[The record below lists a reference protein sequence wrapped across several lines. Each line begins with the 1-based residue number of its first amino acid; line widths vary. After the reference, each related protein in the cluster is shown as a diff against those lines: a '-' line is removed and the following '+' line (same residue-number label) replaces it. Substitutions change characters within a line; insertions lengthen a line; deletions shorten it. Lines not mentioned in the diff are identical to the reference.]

1 MAQKYKYLNLVNYN
15 TFLLWDIK
23 RYFMTQ
29 VASSHPIVKLGD
41 YIQEEGT
48 KYNISDKTKTYGILG
63 VNNQTGI
70 FDAYEEN
77 GSKIKQ
83 KYKKMQVGWIA
94 YNPYRVNVGSIG
106 IRTEE
111 HLFEY
116 ISPAYV
122 VFSCKK
128 GLLPEFLFLL
138 MKTDLFN
145 KIIRENT
152 TGSVRQNLNYSVLS
166 NLQIP
171 LPSLEEQKNIVS
183 TYNTKIEQANIY
195 SLCTYRI
202 NKKIE
207 DYLHNILETNIEFD
221 ISGSFL
227 NYVNYKD
234 ISRWDALFLLS
245 NNNIKSKYP
254 LATLGQCISHFLTD
268 QNGKS
273 LRRETYKTPE
283 KEYTYIGMENVKK
296 ETGEIIDNVIVKGKD
311 IKSQT
316 IYVPSNYFLYG
327 KLRPYLN
334 KYWYNNIEQQEE
346 IICSSE
352 FFVFDIKNNINS
364 KYFLYVLASYIVQ
377 KQIIDAMSGARMP
390 RISEETFRGIQIP
403 LPPLNIQNEIVEH
416 IDVLRK
422 EQKDLQQKALTLRQQ
437 ATQQFEQ
444 TIFSVI

>member
-183 TYNTKIEQANIY
+183 TYNAKIEQANIY
-195 SLCTYRI
+195 SSCTYRI

-207 DYLHNILETNIEFD
+207 DYLHNILKTNIEFD

-444 TIFSVI
+444 TIFN